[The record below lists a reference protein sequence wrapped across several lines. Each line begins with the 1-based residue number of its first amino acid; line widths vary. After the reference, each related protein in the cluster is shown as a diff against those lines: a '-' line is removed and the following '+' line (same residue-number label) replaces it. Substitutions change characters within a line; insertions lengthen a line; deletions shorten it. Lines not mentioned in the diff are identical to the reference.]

1 MKKVALGAL
10 IALVIGVVGLFT
22 VGGNAFSMGKNANIN
37 EQETVSAK
45 GIKTMKINVD
55 VGEVRIREGKGDQI
69 DIKLQ
74 GSVAEK
80 LKDQIKFK
88 VVKSETKVEVVV
100 RESNKFFIQIP
111 FVNSGIQSERILD
124 VSIPKSLLDK
134 LEVNTNVGE
143 IDIEGVEPTELYA
156 NSDVGEIY
164 VNQYSGNGN
173 YVTDVGNIELE
184 NISGKTN
191 AETDT
196 GDIDIAL
203 IDMKDDLELRSDIGE
218 LKVTFAEEPGNIE
231 FDLNSELGDVS
242 ISGFKGY
249 KDSDSRSIITQI
261 GTNGPTLK
269 ATTEIGDIS
278 IKR

>member
-22 VGGNAFSMGKNANIN
+22 VGGNVFSMGKNANIN
-37 EQETVSAK
+37 EQETISAN

-55 VGEVRIREGKGDQI
+55 VGEVRIREGESDQI
-69 DIKLQ
+69 DIKLH

-111 FVNSGIQSERILD
+111 FVNSGLQSERILD

-143 IDIEGVEPTELYA
+143 IDIEGVEPTELYV

-173 YVTDVGNIELE
+173 YVTDVGDIELK
-184 NISGKTN
+184 NISGKTK

-203 IDMKDDLELRSDIGE
+203 TDMKDDLELRSDIGE

-278 IKR
+278 VKR